1 MLPHQS
7 QEMSVISKS
16 SKRLSCVIT
25 DGDIVLVSIPAVM
38 RIMSGL
44 KDTHW
49 RGIMS
54 PWLVGRQAL
63 EGSDWQCRSLL
74 WRWRLLVGPL
84 STLHTAS
91 THCTLQCTLQWTL
104 CALILRLIGSLWRF
118 ASELNPPTS
127 ITVHTAQHTIHYIHC
142 TLQCM

>member
-16 SKRLSCVIT
+16 SKRLSRVIT
-25 DGDIVLVSIPAVM
+25 DGDTVLVSIPAVM

-54 PWLVGRQAL
+54 PWLVKRQTL
-63 EGSDWQCRSLL
+63 EGSD
-74 WRWRLLVGPL
+74 
-84 STLHTAS
+84 
-91 THCTLQCTLQWTL
+91 
-104 CALILRLIGSLWRF
+104 
-118 ASELNPPTS
+118 
-127 ITVHTAQHTIHYIHC
+127 
-142 TLQCM
+142 